1 MTLGSVL
8 FALWLRLYHTFA
20 TMSSCS
26 GLSQFNFIALFG
38 AMALTTFRLASKLTN
53 LLQGELSPLHQSSLL
68 FVNG

>member
-1 MTLGSVL
+1 MQKPKSYNFGKFV
-8 FALWLRLYHTFA
+8 
-20 TMSSCS
+20 
-26 GLSQFNFIALFG
+26 FIALFG